1 MKYIFRS
8 AITVILLQLTIAA
21 QYEVR
26 VINQSLMPE
35 GYFFDVAIKAAYDD
49 FLMGS
54 YQCIFDFNNEF
65 SLQPLSF
72 EYIEG
77 TSQLTNKPIV
87 NTGIQ
92 SDDSILKLCF
102 AGGAGEDLVTS
113 EYIKIGSFVVRGS
126 FPSKEDLDINWS
138 FSGNIN
144 TIIADETF
152 NDITTPQ
159 THLVEEVALPVEL
172 VSFNAEYKNANITL
186 NWETATELNSYGFQV
201 ERRREEEIDFISLDL
216 VKSLGGSAGYKYNWT
231 DKNNLLPGKYIY
243 RLKQLDTDGSFEYLP
258 SIEVVVNRPMA
269 YKLYQNFPN
278 PFNPST
284 SIKYSLKENSRVELN
299 IYDIRGKL
307 IDIISDN
314 IQESG
319 NHSFEWAAGNYASG
333 IYICQLRAISV
344 ESGELYSSIIKMIL
358 LK

>member
-21 QYEVR
+21 QYEIR
-26 VINQSLMPE
+26 VINQNYTTE
-35 GYFFDVAIKAAYDD
+35 GYFFDVAIKSEGDD

-54 YQCIFDFNNEF
+54 YQCIFDFTNDL
-65 SLQPLSF
+65 SVQPQSF

-77 TSQLTNKPIV
+77 TSQLTNEPIV

-102 AGGAGEDLVTS
+102 AGSAGEDLITS
-113 EYIKIGSFVVRGS
+113 EYIKIGSFVLRGS
-126 FPSKEDLDINWS
+126 FLGEDNLALKWS
-138 FSGNIN
+138 FSGNIA
-144 TIIADETF
+144 TIIADEEF
-152 NDITTPQ
+152 NDITSPQ
-159 THLVEEVALPVEL
+159 THLIEEVALPVEL
-172 VSFNAEYKNANITL
+172 VSFKAEYKNENITL

-201 ERRREEEIDFISLDL
+201 ERRREEEIDFVSLVL
-216 VKSLGGSAGYKYNWT
+216 VKSLGGNAGNKYNWT
-231 DKNNLLPGKYIY
+231 DKNDLLPGKYIY

-269 YKLYQNFPN
+269 YKLYQNYPN

-284 SIKYSLKENSRVELN
+284 NIKYSLKENSRVELN

-307 IDIISDN
+307 IDKISDN
-314 IQESG
+314 TQESG
-319 NHSFEWAAGNYASG
+319 NHSQEWIADNYASG
-333 IYICQLRAISV
+333 IYICQLRAISI
-344 ESGELYSSIIKMIL
+344 ESGAVYSSIIKMIL